1 MDFSFNI
8 ESLLRCDQNG
18 LLIIN
23 SSHKKFMKF
32 DYFYYLEMVIN
43 SIGSLSSVQRR
54 LKSPIT
60 NADLFFGKQNET
72 LIIKAKGNTVY
83 GFIRVGYKDLYINTL
98 NDILEKVNLLCVFDF
113 FVHFTCQRMGYGK
126 ELFDK
131 VLEMFKVQPA
141 MMAYD
146 KPSQAMSNF
155 LYKHY
160 SLKNPIEQNNHM
172 FIYYQLLLKLINENY
187 NNTNNNNRYN
197 DNYYRRYNN
206 YYNPQKRTP
215 QIETYNDINN
225 YRRSPQ
231 IRSFDNNNN
240 QQLLKLGNFIMKN
253 YTNSN
258 EEYMKYKNNKVI
270 SKSSDYSNYANNS
283 TEPSEYRSRCFSPYE
298 ANVLNSIQSDNTKKF
313 HHYYLMNDHNYNNQ
327 PQRNND
333 RYQQNRY
340 NPEAEYNYYQ

>member
-8 ESLLRCDQNG
+8 ETVLRCDQNG
-18 LLIIN
+18 MLIIN

-32 DYFYYLEMVIN
+32 DYYYYLEMVIN

-72 LIIKAKGNTVY
+72 LIIKAKGNTVF
-83 GFIRVGYKDLYINTL
+83 GFIRVGYKDIYINTL
-98 NDILEKVNLLCVFDF
+98 NDVLENINLLCVFDF
-113 FVHFTCQRMGYGK
+113 FVHFTCQRMGYGR

-131 VLEMFKVQPA
+131 GLELFKVEPS

-146 KPSQAMSNF
+146 KPSQAMNNF
-155 LYKHY
+155 MYKHY
-160 SLKNPIEQNNHM
+160 SLKNPIEQSNHM

-187 NNTNNNNRYN
+187 NTNSNRYN

-206 YYNPQKRTP
+206 YYNPKRTP
-215 QIETYNDINN
+215 PQISVDNDN

-231 IRSFDNNNN
+231 MRNYDNYNN
-240 QQLLKLGNFIMKN
+240 QQLLKVGNFIMKN

-258 EEYMKYKNNKVI
+258 DEYMKYKNNKVI
-270 SKSSDYSNYANNS
+270 SKSSDFRQYQNNI

-313 HHYYLMNDHNYNNQ
+313 HNYYFINDHSYNNQ
-327 PQRNND
+327 PQRSNE
-333 RYQQNRY
+333 RYRQNKY
-340 NPEAEYNYYQ
+340 SPEEEYNYYQ